1 MAISSMCGLLSEASI
16 VCSTTILPATLK
28 NCLGM
33 DRPKRLPIPPANTI
47 AIFFSFL
54 LFIGGLCKSSN

>member
-47 AIFFSFL
+47 AIFFLISFVYR
-54 LFIGGLCKSSN
+54 GTMQK